1 MGSNGRKGG
10 GRFTASPPVT
20 RPLWLPPPPPLML
33 PFICQLSPPVSRA
46 LRCRAAAARLLSA
59 LPASA
64 ATRPPKS
71 SNRGG
76 GGGGIGIGDRD
87 EDDDDKVEEE
97 IEEEAIE
104 AEVVLVLVL
113 VEPPESLPLLIG
125 TTTTAMPK

>member
-1 MGSNGRKGG
+1 
-10 GRFTASPPVT
+10 
-20 RPLWLPPPPPLML
+20 ML

-87 EDDDDKVEEE
+87 EDDDDDKVEEE